1 MNGYSCCPDSWP
13 DRPLGKEPEEGSA
26 GLVSNTADSPSVIL
40 RAWQRMAE
48 PPLPVPALPGLGA
61 YPGYYFTP
69 ASSDQNERTEK
80 KIKSTFPK
88 GQEETE
94 RVKGIGRA
102 QFVPTFGR
110 KLGAGF
116 VCLTVFR
123 IVLCVGLHLLESPR
137 LYGHLQRFKTG
148 HFNVPIR
155 HLAIVIQYKVVIQ
168 WMFYHRFSTLIYVF
182 S

>member
-1 MNGYSCCPDSWP
+1 MQALSATLLTAH
-13 DRPLGKEPEEGSA
+13 PLFS
-26 GLVSNTADSPSVIL
+26 
-40 RAWQRMAE
+40 
-48 PPLPVPALPGLGA
+48 GLGREWLSHLCLSRHCLGLA
-61 YPGYYFTP
+61 PTLATISP
-69 ASSDQNERTEK
+69 QHPVTKMKEQKK

-123 IVLCVGLHLLESPR
+123 IVLCVGLHLLGSPR